1 MKGAPRAVRIAL
13 IPFYVD
19 YYETVVSGI
28 RQSKERLVAKTVATI
43 GPGHEVLLGQYV
55 TDSPSAVAAVD
66 WLRGQRPDCL
76 VVLPLVATFSALSDQ
91 VVKGWSGPLVLL
103 SAMAGTSVPRP
114 ITMTKVVAESQAFG
128 TQAVANGWMR
138 SGRIFHVVHQIPGSQ
153 AGNSALRSLLDV
165 IAAARELSR
174 LRIGLIGKPFE
185 RMTDIELPAKQF
197 SARTGVHIVRVRMQ
211 RIHDVMR
218 NVSRTELRVFGQK
231 LSTIFS
237 IGRLSAQE
245 KEISLRAALAI
256 QKTVT
261 DEKLSCAAF
270 NSHGPDGLNNR
281 NLGLM
286 CSLGVSL
293 ATSTGCPV
301 SEVGDLCTAFAMWLG
316 RRLSGASFYT
326 ELDSS
331 YISAHDWLLLN
342 SGEFDLAWLRK
353 GFKPKLRRNANF
365 QGVNGRGA
373 SVCAPLRVGPATI
386 VNFTPTPKDD
396 KPYRI
401 QFCEGTI
408 KTNWC
413 PELGVG
419 NAFFKVK
426 GDARAVYER
435 WLTVGPVHHSA
446 TCPGRLGN
454 LLRLFCRLQGWTS
467 VHVS

>member
-1 MKGAPRAVRIAL
+1 VRIAL

-28 RQSKERLVAKTVATI
+28 RQSKERLVAKTVVAI

-55 TDSPSAVAAVD
+55 TDSQSAVAAVD
-66 WLRGQRPDCL
+66 WLRGKRPDCL

-138 SGRIFHVVHQIPGSQ
+138 SGRNFHVVHQIPGSQ

-165 IAAARELSR
+165 IAAATELSR
-174 LRIGLIGKPFE
+174 LRMGLIGKPFE

-211 RIHDVMR
+211 RIHDIMR
-218 NVSRTELRVFGQK
+218 NVSRTDLTVFGQK

-261 DEKLSCAAF
+261 DERLACAAF
-270 NSHGPDGLNNR
+270 NSHGPKGLRNR

-293 ATSTGCPV
+293 ATSAGCPV

-316 RRLSGASFYT
+316 RRLSGASFYRT
-326 ELDSS
+326 
-331 YISAHDWLLLN
+331 
-342 SGEFDLAWLRK
+342 
-353 GFKPKLRRNANF
+353 
-365 QGVNGRGA
+365 
-373 SVCAPLRVGPATI
+373 
-386 VNFTPTPKDD
+386 
-396 KPYRI
+396 
-401 QFCEGTI
+401 
-408 KTNWC
+408 
-413 PELGVG
+413 
-419 NAFFKVK
+419 
-426 GDARAVYER
+426 
-435 WLTVGPVHHSA
+435 
-446 TCPGRLGN
+446 
-454 LLRLFCRLQGWTS
+454 
-467 VHVS
+467 